1 MGKRMDAL
9 DITVL
14 LGGPSPERE
23 VSLLSGAAVAGALE
37 RLGHRVTRADISP
50 RDTSALDRKNIDL
63 VFIVLHGE
71 FGEDG
76 KVQTLCEQRRLRY
89 TFSGPHASLLAID
102 KAASKQAFLHA
113 GLATPEWMVIEEFH
127 EQAKVEKW
135 LAELPP
141 PVVVKPVG
149 GGSSVDVIIART
161 IAQRDEAMAAVLD
174 KNGRVMIERYVAGR
188 EFTVGVLGETA
199 LPVLEI
205 IPDGEFYDY
214 HSKYSDAAK
223 TRYVF
228 DSDIPPATAEKMQ
241 QWALAAHRA
250 LGCRD
255 LSRVD
260 FMLGSDLLPQ
270 VMEVNTI
277 PGFTS
282 HSLVPMAARRIGL
295 SFDQLVE
302 RIVALAMQR

>member
-1 MGKRMDAL
+1 MDAL

-23 VSLLSGAAVAGALE
+23 VSLLSGAAVADALD
-37 RLGHRVTRADISP
+37 RLGHRVTRADIGP
-50 RDTSALDRKNIDL
+50 RDTSALDRKGIDL

-76 KVQTLCEQRRLRY
+76 QVQTLCEQRGLRY
-89 TFSGPHASLLAID
+89 TFSGPHASLLAMD
-102 KAASKQAFLHA
+102 KAASKQAFLRA
-113 GLATPEWMVIEEFH
+113 GLVTPAWMVIEEFH
-127 EQAKVEKW
+127 DAAKVLKW
-135 LAELPP
+135 LTELPP

-149 GGSSVDVIIART
+149 GGSSVDVVIART
-161 IAQRDEAMAAVLD
+161 PAQRDEAMAALLD
-174 KNGRVMIERYVAGR
+174 KNGRVMLERYVAGR
-188 EFTVGVLGETA
+188 EFTVGVLGEQA

-205 IPDGEFYDY
+205 VPDGEFYDY
-214 HSKYSDAAK
+214 RAKYSDEA
-223 TRYVF
+223 TTQYLF

-241 QWALAAHRA
+241 QWALAAHAA

-260 FMLGSDLLPQ
+260 FMLGTDGVPQ

-282 HSLVPMAARRIGL
+282 HSLVPMAARRIGI